1 MQARIFAV
9 LIMNKSGYVLPNR
22 RKNYSTV
29 LKTSK

>member
-1 MQARIFAV
+1 MPARGSVV

-22 RKNYSTV
+22 SKNYFTV